1 MAQVLR
7 RKIQKSATTP
17 RHGLTMPTPIGATS
31 PHKNFH
37 TCGHN
42 FPLGKPSPLRIVKC
56 DRNISKDPRDMTGRQ
71 KHDVIGDEASVLL
84 KQPRFDQ
91 DQAVTGKE
99 NLEARKDT
107 GHANMND
114 RQSLFRPKSWARD
127 QSPPRRFGLT
137 PPPQLTVRKTRQAQR
152 SAHARVHPD
161 KRTDPS
167 CTFPAGYGVR
177 SVKSRPPLSNICD
190 EAALAETLPST
201 LHAPYREG
209 HALPLSELP
218 FPVANLASIRQP
230 RQSCVL
236 APHIVITPEAT
247 SLEPG
252 RHSLWAAIE
261 VSGRLWSAPESMI
274 EPGPCQE
281 RSDYS
286 KSLTG
291 YDQQGRCESRTLSAM
306 DNGALT
312 LQGTHLN
319 LAAFTT

>member
-7 RKIQKSATTP
+7 HKIQKSATTP
-17 RHGLTMPTPIGATS
+17 RHGLTMPTPIGDSS
-31 PHKNFH
+31 PHRNFH
-37 TCGHN
+37 TCGRN

-56 DRNISKDPRDMTGRQ
+56 DRNISKDPRDVTGRQ
-71 KHDVIGDEASVLL
+71 KHDVTGDEASVLL

-99 NLEARKDT
+99 NLKVRKDT
-107 GHANMND
+107 GHMSLND

-137 PPPQLTVRKTRQAQR
+137 PSPQLTVRKTRQAKR
-152 SAHARVHPD
+152 SAHARVHSE
-161 KRTDPS
+161 KRTDSS
-167 CTFPAGYGVR
+167 CTFPAGYGAR

-218 FPVANLASIRQP
+218 FPAESLASIRQP
-230 RQSCVL
+230 RQSYVL
-236 APHIVITPEAT
+236 APHVVITPEAT
-247 SLEPG
+247 ALEPG

-261 VSGRLWSAPESMI
+261 VSGRLWPASESVI
-274 EPGPCQE
+274 EPKPCQE
-281 RSDYS
+281 RSGYS
-286 KSLTG
+286 KSLSG
-291 YDQQGRCESRTLSAM
+291 CDQQGRRGKRTLSAM
-306 DNGALT
+306 YNRALT
-312 LQGTHLN
+312 VQGIHLN